1 LICSWYIKESATYMR
16 KLRNC
21 EKPECQLRNSYTVI
35 SWLKEPIELGNR
47 PHKKKASAEAEVKT
61 D

>member
-1 LICSWYIKESATYMR
+1 MR

-47 PHKKKASAEAEVKT
+47 THKKKASAEAEVKT